1 VRALTCGRA
10 RLEETRRLQQDRLA
24 GRGKASDCPAL
35 SASAAHA
42 PQGVETAR
50 LAGLS
55 VDTLGAGGAA
65 RQAQEGEAPEEHGLK
80 LRDTFYAEAQQE
92 AGQEDPAMLK
102 FIEAELAKRRG
113 AAGGGGGAAAP
124 LRDAPEEPR
133 AGKRRDEDGADRWL
147 AGIEEVQLPVEYKL
161 KARPPSSAAGAYSHA
176 FSSCCRTSRIRSA
189 PRWRC
194 CSERG
199 LVQPRRRPRWSS
211 EGTMRALPL
220 SWMTLLLPE
229 SALRPPTT

>member
-1 VRALTCGRA
+1 MRALTCIRA

-35 SASAAHA
+35 SACAAHA

-113 AAGGGGGAAAP
+113 AAGDGGGAAAAP

-133 AGKRRDEDGADRWL
+133 AGKRRDEDGAGRWL

-161 KARPPSSAAGAYSHA
+161 KARPPSSAACVYSHA
-176 FSSCCRTSRIRSA
+176 YSACCRTSRIRSA

-211 EGTMRALPL
+211 EGTMRA
-220 SWMTLLLPE
+220 SQWCWTTLLRPG
-229 SALRPPTT
+229 SA